1 MSDAP
6 HVKPGD
12 WIQVGSVDG
21 VVTEAREIDMIAAD
35 VQIVCNADRPAVYK
49 VNWNGEAWEFEHPM
63 RGSYADH
70 TPSAGRFVDILR
82 EGPLPRGPREV

>member
-12 WIQVGSVDG
+12 WIRVGSVDG
-21 VVTEAREIDMIAAD
+21 VVTQAHD
-35 VQIVCNADRPAVYK
+35 VDLVETDVRIVCNPDRPAVYK
-49 VNWNGEAWEFEHPM
+49 VHWNGEAWEFEHPM

-70 TPSAGRFVDILR
+70 TPGAEPFADILKKGAR
-82 EGPLPRGPREV
+82 P